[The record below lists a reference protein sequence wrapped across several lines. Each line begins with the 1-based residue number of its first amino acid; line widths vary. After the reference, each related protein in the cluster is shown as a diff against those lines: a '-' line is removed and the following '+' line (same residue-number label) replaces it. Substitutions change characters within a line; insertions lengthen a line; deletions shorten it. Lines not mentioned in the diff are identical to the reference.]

1 MHGLIM
7 VVFLDDFGVDREKKS
22 LVVIL
27 LMYVQYDGVCHIFM
41 I

>member
-1 MHGLIM
+1 MVMDMHGLIM

-27 LMYVQYDGVCHIFM
+27 RE
-41 I
+41 